1 MSEPVNLDAL
11 RAVIQEARGIGGQ
24 EPVFRSPPREK
35 PEKIKPGKG
44 FGKRLRTN
52 GFGTLSL
59 DEQERFQQ
67 SLRAHSIDFGLVGK
81 GIGRE
86 VVLPQSSLEGEMAE
100 VIRNLLASFG
110 LAIG

>member
-1 MSEPVNLDAL
+1 MDAL
-11 RAVIQEARGIGGQ
+11 RAVIQEARGVAGQ
-24 EPVFRSPPREK
+24 EPVFSSPPMEK

-67 SLRAHSIDFGLVGK
+67 SLRVHSIDFGLVGK
-81 GIGRE
+81 GISRE